1 MIRSDQLKF
10 FETEGFLAVED
21 VLNQKEIEFYDQ
33 TYSAF
38 INNEFDLEGLRSD
51 LSGSKDEK
59 KELITQIMLPSS
71 VYPELLQSPMH
82 TKSLEIAK
90 QLLGKDM
97 ILDFDMLINK
107 APHTYKPTPWHQ
119 DAAYWIDMP
128 DKRALSIWF
137 AIDEATLENG
147 CMWYTPK
154 SHKEPLRR
162 HFQPFGEG
170 ALQCKGTERESTVVP
185 LRPGS
190 CAIHHGH
197 TLHYSRGN
205 STGGNRR
212 AFILNFRPKK
222 MVELERSQGFDH
234 SGKRKVR
241 TKNH

>member
-1 MIRSDQLKF
+1 MRSDQLKF

-71 VYPELLQSPMH
+71 VYPDLLQGPMH
-82 TKSLEIAK
+82 TKGLEIAK

-107 APHTYKPTPWHQ
+107 APHTDKPTPWHQ

-154 SHKEPLRR
+154 SHKEPLRK

-170 ALQCKGTERESTVVP
+170 ALQCKGTEKESTAVP

-205 STGGNRR
+205 STGRNRR